1 MAAIYNDYS
10 VFEKIGLADEPVG
23 VKFSFFR
30 PENVPALEEDAAMSL
45 CEMLRLSQ
53 KEKRAFYFSK
63 DHTETCVGKILLGM
77 EEMAPFAESGNI
89 GQRLGV
95 FNDARCNQHFYQYV
109 PKLDRGITNYVSFM
123 PISQLTE
130 EPDVLVVA
138 AKASQAELVMR
149 AMTWSTGEHYKSEC
163 TPVMGCAWLLLKP
176 YKTQEVNFIVPA
188 LVHGPHGRELYDSDT
203 LLIGI
208 PYRWIP
214 AIIKGL
220 SEMPFHLEG
229 HESKE
234 QYYAE
239 FEGILADLAEKAQ
252 NP

>member
-1 MAAIYNDYS
+1 MSELYNDYS
-10 VFEKIGLADEPVG
+10 AFKKLELQDEPIG

-30 PENVPALEEDAAMSL
+30 PENVEPLEQDAAMSL
-45 CEMLRLSQ
+45 CEMLRMSQ
-53 KEKRAFYFSK
+53 RENRAFYFSK
-63 DHTETCVGKILLGM
+63 DNKETCVGKILLGM
-77 EEMAPFAESGNI
+77 EDMAPFAESGNI

-95 FNDARCNQHFYQYV
+95 FNDARCNQHFYQFV
-109 PKLDRGITNYVSFM
+109 PKLDRNVTNYVSFS
-123 PISQLTE
+123 PISKMTY

-138 AKASQAELVMR
+138 APPEKAEMVMR
-149 AMTWSTGEHYKSEC
+149 AMTYTTGEHYKSEC

-188 LVHGPHGRELYDSDT
+188 LVHGPHGRELYPSDT

-220 SEMPFHLEG
+220 SEMPLHLEG
-229 HESKE
+229 HESREK
-234 QYYAE
+234 YYAE
-239 FEGILADLAEKAQ
+239 FEGILKDLSEKAQ